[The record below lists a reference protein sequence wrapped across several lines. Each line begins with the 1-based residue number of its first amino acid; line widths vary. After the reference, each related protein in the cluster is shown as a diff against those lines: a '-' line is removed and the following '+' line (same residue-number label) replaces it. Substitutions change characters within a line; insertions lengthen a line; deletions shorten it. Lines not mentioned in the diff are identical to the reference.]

1 VLRATSK
8 RATALRSRIL
18 LLMLS
23 HKTRRGLVL
32 LAAVAG
38 GALLV
43 LARNGVPPPRQW
55 PAAQGQMVCGA
66 GVALCGVLT
75 LQTGLGQGAY
85 NHPTPSVHGL
95 WPEVAPYGTSE
106 CAKPS
111 LSTADPRRVVQCY
124 GATGEGTS
132 HIVEFETHEWEKHG
146 ECAGVRDARAY
157 LTTVCGLA
165 EQPLQAMTAARK
177 AGGGLDSARRAVMG
191 LGIEIFAV
199 DEQHSQL
206 LLSACSD
213 GDTWTLSPV
222 EKFPEACG
230 QRRVARSRPVWAVVC
245 ALALVFYVL
254 VRAGTDVPPKTTCDE
269 EPPAL
274 TKQQLALLEAGDKPS
289 KGSDE
294 KPSPPSSTW
303 SEIAPPSV
311 SSAESWA
318 EVSVAPAPDDG
329 EAEEPTHIPD
339 VAEKTRFSHAIYR
352 MTPEEMGVLLEKI
365 DRLCPDAIDK
375 NTKEEIEINI
385 DKIDAR
391 TFREL
396 DRYVRECLAGKPR
409 ARPYGQGHDGQ
420 PPRHDAVA
428 GQLHQS
434 LHTVSISTC
443 ACNSSNAQK
452 CTQI

>member
-1 VLRATSK
+1 
-8 RATALRSRIL
+8 
-18 LLMLS
+18 MLS

-43 LARNGVPPPRQW
+43 LARNNMPPPRQW
-55 PAAQGQMVCGA
+55 PAAQGQMVCGD

-85 NHPTPSVHGL
+85 QHPTPSVHGL

-124 GATGEGTS
+124 GATGEGTA
-132 HIVEFETHEWEKHG
+132 HIIQFETHEWEKHG

-177 AGGGLDSARRAVMG
+177 AGGGLDAARRAVMG
-191 LGIEIFAV
+191 LGLEIFAV

-230 QRRVARSRPVWAVVC
+230 QQRGAARRRPVWAVVC

-269 EPPAL
+269 EPPGL

-289 KGSDE
+289 TGE
-294 KPSPPSSTW
+294 KPSPPSSTTTW

-311 SSAESWA
+311 SSSESWA
-318 EVSVAPAPDDG
+318 EVSVAP
-329 EAEEPTHIPD
+329 EEPTHIPN

-352 MTPEEMGVLLEKI
+352 ITQEQLGVLVEKL
-365 DRLCPDAIDK
+365 DAMCPDAIVGI
-375 NTKEEIEINI
+375 TKDEMDINI

-396 DRYVRECLAGKPR
+396 DRYVNECLAK
-409 ARPYGQGHDGQ
+409 
-420 PPRHDAVA
+420 
-428 GQLHQS
+428 
-434 LHTVSISTC
+434 
-443 ACNSSNAQK
+443 K
-452 CTQI
+452 

>member
-1 VLRATSK
+1 
-8 RATALRSRIL
+8 
-18 LLMLS
+18 MLS

-55 PAAQGQMVCGA
+55 PAAQGQMVCGD

-75 LQTGLGQGAY
+75 LQTGLGEGVY
-85 NHPTPSVHGL
+85 SHPTPSVHGL

-124 GATGEGTS
+124 GATGEGTA

-157 LTTVCGLA
+157 LTTICGLA

-177 AGGGLDSARRAVMG
+177 AGGGLDSARRAVLG
-191 LGIEIFAV
+191 LGLEIFAV

-230 QRRVARSRPVWAVVC
+230 SQRTARSRLWAVLV

-254 VRAGTDVPPKTTCDE
+254 VRAGTDPPPPASEKK

-274 TKQQLALLEAGDKPS
+274 TKQQLALLEGGDKPS
-289 KGSDE
+289 TGE
-294 KPSPPSSTW
+294 KPSPPSSTSGTTW
-303 SEIAPPSV
+303 SEVAPPSV

-318 EVSVAPAPDDG
+318 EVEAVAPAPTLAGVDR
-329 EAEEPTHIPD
+329 EPEDINKQRELFQQIQKRAPAIPPMPSFTRMD
-339 VAEKTRFSHAIYR
+339 ASAHERARDYQQRLWSAPEGQPRRNPVASRRFQL
-352 MTPEEMGVLLEKI
+352 P
-365 DRLCPDAIDK
+365 LCPTIDLGHLVDALREGLSFVMP
-375 NTKEEIEINI
+375 TSEIENPSPEQLVASMEHGA
-385 DKIDAR
+385 KIHPH
-391 TFREL
+391 L
-396 DRYVRECLAGKPR
+396 YPLK
-409 ARPYGQGHDGQ
+409 
-420 PPRHDAVA
+420 
-428 GQLHQS
+428 
-434 LHTVSISTC
+434 
-443 ACNSSNAQK
+443 
-452 CTQI
+452 

>member
-1 VLRATSK
+1 
-8 RATALRSRIL
+8 
-18 LLMLS
+18 MLS

-55 PAAQGQMVCGA
+55 PAAQGQMVCGD

-75 LQTGLGQGAY
+75 LQTGLGEGVY
-85 NHPTPSVHGL
+85 SHPTPSVHGL

-124 GATGEGTS
+124 GATGEGTA
-132 HIVEFETHEWEKHG
+132 HIIEFETHEWEKHG

-157 LTTVCGLA
+157 LTTICGLA

-191 LGIEIFAV
+191 LGLEIFAV
-199 DEQHSQL
+199 DEEHSQL

-230 QRRVARSRPVWAVVC
+230 RQRGAARSPLWAVVA
-245 ALALVFYVL
+245 ALVLVFYVL
-254 VRAGTDVPPKTTCDE
+254 VRAGTDVPPVVKNTCDE

-274 TKQQLALLEAGDKPS
+274 TKQQLAMLEAGDIPS
-289 KGSDE
+289 TGE
-294 KPSPPSSTW
+294 KPSPPSSTTTW

-311 SSAESWA
+311 SSAESWV
-318 EVSVAPAPDDG
+318 EVEAVAPAPTLAGVDREPEDINKQRELFQQIQKRAQAIPAKPSFTPMDAAAHKAAHELQQRLWPRNG
-329 EAEEPTHIPD
+329 WPKDLSVEERT
-339 VAEKTRFSHAIYR
+339 AFSHKIYR
-352 MTPEEMGVLLEKI
+352 IKQEELGVLVAKL
-365 DRLCPDAIDK
+365 DAMCPDAIDK
-375 NTKEEIEINI
+375 HASHDEIDVNI
-385 DKIDAR
+385 DKIDVR

-396 DRYVRECLAGKPR
+396 NRYVNECLAK
-409 ARPYGQGHDGQ
+409 
-420 PPRHDAVA
+420 
-428 GQLHQS
+428 
-434 LHTVSISTC
+434 
-443 ACNSSNAQK
+443 K
-452 CTQI
+452 

>member
-1 VLRATSK
+1 
-8 RATALRSRIL
+8 
-18 LLMLS
+18 MLS

-43 LARNGVPPPRQW
+43 LAREQR
-55 PAAQGQMVCGA
+55 AAAAAVARRAGPDGLRRRRGA
-66 GVALCGVLT
+66 VRRPDAPDGSRA
-75 LQTGLGQGAY
+75 GAY
-85 NHPTPSVHGL
+85 QHPTPSVHGL

-132 HIVEFETHEWEKHG
+132 HIIDFETHEWEKHG

-177 AGGGLDSARRAVMG
+177 AGGGLDAARRAVMG
-191 LGIEIFAV
+191 LGLEIFAV

-230 QRRVARSRPVWAVVC
+230 QQRGAARRRPVWAVVC

-254 VRAGTDVPPKTTCDE
+254 GARGHGRRRRPVGE
-269 EPPAL
+269 EGAAAL
-274 TKQQLALLEAGDKPS
+274 TKQQLAMLEAGDKPS
-289 KGSDE
+289 TGE
-294 KPSPPSSTW
+294 KPSRRPPRRRGPRSLPFRLVGGELGRGRGRGAGGAHAHSPCSGEDAVQPRHLPHHAGARNGASYRQARSGTRCAPTLSSNHQGG
-303 SEIAPPSV
+303 
-311 SSAESWA
+311 
-318 EVSVAPAPDDG
+318 DG
-329 EAEEPTHIPD
+329 HQH
-339 VAEKTRFSHAIYR
+339 RQ
-352 MTPEEMGVLLEKI
+352 
-365 DRLCPDAIDK
+365 DRRAH
-375 NTKEEIEINI
+375 
-385 DKIDAR
+385 
-391 TFREL
+391 
-396 DRYVRECLAGKPR
+396 VPR
-409 ARPYGQGHDGQ
+409 ARPLREQ
-420 PPRHDAVA
+420 VLA
-428 GQLHQS
+428 GSARGRGPKGTMAKEVKGLQLHQWRY
-434 LHTVSISTC
+434 
-443 ACNSSNAQK
+443 
-452 CTQI
+452 

>member
-1 VLRATSK
+1 MLRATSK
-8 RATALRSRIL
+8 SATALRSRIL
-18 LLMLS
+18 SLMLS

-55 PAAQGQMVCGA
+55 PAAQGQMVCGD

-75 LQTGLGQGAY
+75 LQTGLGEGDY
-85 NHPTPSVHGL
+85 KHPTPSVHGL
-95 WPEVAPYGTSE
+95 WPEVAPYGTSA

-111 LSTADPRRVVQCY
+111 LSTADPRHVVQCY
-124 GATGEGTS
+124 GATGEGTA

-177 AGGGLDSARRAVMG
+177 AGGGLDAARRAVMG

-213 GDTWTLSPV
+213 GETWTLSPV

-230 QRRVARSRPVWAVVC
+230 RRPTARNRPVWAVVC
-245 ALALVFYVL
+245 ALAVVFYVL
-254 VRAGTDVPPKTTCDE
+254 VRAGTDVPPKTACDE

-274 TKQQLALLEAGDKPS
+274 TKQKLALLEAGDKPS
-289 KGSDE
+289 TGE
-294 KPSPPSSTW
+294 KPSPPSVASIRLAW
-303 SEIAPPSV
+303 YRLLDHSRISPSQPPAPPAC
-311 SSAESWA
+311 SA
-318 EVSVAPAPDDG
+318 APPLAKD
-329 EAEEPTHIPD
+329 AKQVQHLLPT
-339 VAEKTRFSHAIYR
+339 V
-352 MTPEEMGVLLEKI
+352 
-365 DRLCPDAIDK
+365 
-375 NTKEEIEINI
+375 TK
-385 DKIDAR
+385 
-391 TFREL
+391 
-396 DRYVRECLAGKPR
+396 
-409 ARPYGQGHDGQ
+409 RP
-420 PPRHDAVA
+420 
-428 GQLHQS
+428 
-434 LHTVSISTC
+434 
-443 ACNSSNAQK
+443 
-452 CTQI
+452 

>member
-1 VLRATSK
+1 
-8 RATALRSRIL
+8 
-18 LLMLS
+18 MLS

-43 LARNGVPPPRQW
+43 LARNNMPPPRQW

-85 NHPTPSVHGL
+85 SHPTPSVHGL

-106 CAKPS
+106 CTKPTI
-111 LSTADPRRVVQCY
+111 STADPRRVVQCY
-124 GATGEGTS
+124 DATGEGTS
-132 HIVEFETHEWEKHG
+132 HIIQFETHEWEKHG
-146 ECAGVRDARAY
+146 ECAGVRDARVY

-165 EQPLQAMTAARK
+165 EQPLQAMSAARK
-177 AGGGLDSARRAVMG
+177 AGGGLDAARRAVMG
-191 LGIEIFAV
+191 LGLEIFAV

-230 QRRVARSRPVWAVVC
+230 QRRVARSRPVWAVVA

-254 VRAGTDVPPKTTCDE
+254 VRAGTDVPPVVKSTCDE

-274 TKQQLALLEAGDKPS
+274 TKQKLALLEAGDKPS
-289 KGSDE
+289 TGE
-294 KPSPPSSTW
+294 KPSPPSSTTTW

-311 SSAESWA
+311 SSSESWA
-318 EVSVAPAPDDG
+318 EVEAVAPAPTLAGDLSV
-329 EAEEPTHIPD
+329 EERTS
-339 VAEKTRFSHAIYR
+339 FSHKIYR
-352 MTPEEMGVLLEKI
+352 IKQEELGVLVEKLN
-365 DRLCPDAIDK
+365 RLCPDAIDK
-375 NTKEEIEINI
+375 IYDELDEIDVNI
-385 DKIDAR
+385 DKIDVC

-396 DRYVRECLAGKPR
+396 DNYLNECLAKKPR
-409 ARPYGQGHDGQ
+409 ARPPKGTTANPLDMMQ
-420 PPRHDAVA
+420 
-428 GQLHQS
+428 
-434 LHTVSISTC
+434 
-443 ACNSSNAQK
+443 
-452 CTQI
+452 

>member
-1 VLRATSK
+1 
-8 RATALRSRIL
+8 
-18 LLMLS
+18 MLS

-55 PAAQGQMVCGA
+55 PAAQGQMVCGD

-75 LQTGLGQGAY
+75 LQTGLGEGVY
-85 NHPTPSVHGL
+85 SHPTPSVHGL

-124 GATGEGTS
+124 GATGEGTA
-132 HIVEFETHEWEKHG
+132 HVIDFETHEWEKHG

-177 AGGGLDSARRAVMG
+177 AGGGLDAARRAVMG
-191 LGIEIFAV
+191 LGLEIFAV

-230 QRRVARSRPVWAVVC
+230 KQRTAHSRPLWAVVC

-254 VRAGTDVPPKTTCDE
+254 VRAGTDVPPVVKNTCDE

-274 TKQQLALLEAGDKPS
+274 TKQKLALLEAGDKPS
-289 KGSDE
+289 TGE

-303 SEIAPPSV
+303 SEVAPPSV

-318 EVSVAPAPDDG
+318 EVEAVAPAPTL
-329 EAEEPTHIPD
+329 AEPSLE
-339 VAEKTRFSHAIYR
+339 EKTAFSHNMWRIKQ
-352 MTPEEMGVLLEKI
+352 EELGVVVDKLK
-365 DRLCPDAIDK
+365 RLCPSAVEDSKD
-375 NTKEEIEINI
+375 EIEINI

-396 DRYVRECLAGKPR
+396 DGYVDECLAGKPR
-409 ARPYGQGHDGQ
+409 ARPYGPKGTMANPLDMMQ
-420 PPRHDAVA
+420 
-428 GQLHQS
+428 
-434 LHTVSISTC
+434 
-443 ACNSSNAQK
+443 
-452 CTQI
+452 

>member
-1 VLRATSK
+1 
-8 RATALRSRIL
+8 
-18 LLMLS
+18 MLS

-43 LARNGVPPPRQW
+43 LARRGVPPPRQW
-55 PAAQGQMVCGA
+55 PAAQGQMVCGE

-85 NHPTPSVHGL
+85 QHPTPSVHGL

-106 CAKPS
+106 CTKPTI
-111 LSTADPRRVVQCY
+111 STADPRRVVECY
-124 GATGEGTS
+124 GATGEGAA

-177 AGGGLDSARRAVMG
+177 AGGGLDAARRAVMG

-230 QRRVARSRPVWAVVC
+230 KQRGAARRRPVWAVVC

-254 VRAGTDVPPKTTCDE
+254 VRAGTDVTPAAKKPCDE

-274 TKQQLALLEAGDKPS
+274 TKQKLAMLEGGAAPPA
-289 KGSDE
+289 GSDE

-318 EVSVAPAPDDG
+318 EVEAVAPVPTL
-329 EAEEPTHIPD
+329 AEPSFED
-339 VAEKTRFSHAIYR
+339 RTRFSHAIYR
-352 MTPEEMGVLLEKI
+352 IKQEELGVLVEKL
-365 DRLCPDAIDK
+365 DAMCPDAIDK
-375 NTKEEIEINI
+375 SSGPEELEISI

-391 TFREL
+391 TLREL
-396 DRYVRECLAGKPR
+396 DGYMRECL
-409 ARPYGQGHDGQ
+409 
-420 PPRHDAVA
+420 
-428 GQLHQS
+428 
-434 LHTVSISTC
+434 
-443 ACNSSNAQK
+443 SNK
-452 CTQI
+452 

>member
-1 VLRATSK
+1 
-8 RATALRSRIL
+8 
-18 LLMLS
+18 MLS

-55 PAAQGQMVCGA
+55 PAAQGQMVCGD

-75 LQTGLGQGAY
+75 LQTGLGEGVY
-85 NHPTPSVHGL
+85 SHPTPSVHGL

-124 GATGEGTS
+124 GATGEGTA
-132 HIVEFETHEWEKHG
+132 HIIEFETHEWEKHG

-157 LTTVCGLA
+157 LTTICGLA

-191 LGIEIFAV
+191 LGLEIFAV
-199 DEQHSQL
+199 DEEHSQL

-230 QRRVARSRPVWAVVC
+230 RQRGAARSPLWAVVA
-245 ALALVFYVL
+245 ALVLVFYVL
-254 VRAGTDVPPKTTCDE
+254 VRAGTDVPPVVKNTCDE

-274 TKQQLALLEAGDKPS
+274 TKQQLAMLEAGDIPS
-289 KGSDE
+289 TGE
-294 KPSPPSSTW
+294 KPSPPSSTTTW

-318 EVSVAPAPDDG
+318 EVEAVAPDLTP
-329 EAEEPTHIPD
+329 IPD
-339 VAEKTRFSHAIYR
+339 LMDKTRFSHAIYHI
-352 MTPEEMGVLLEKI
+352 TPEEMGVLVEKL
-365 DRLCPDAIDK
+365 DAMCPDAIDK
-375 NTKEEIEINI
+375 TTKEEIEISI
-385 DKIDAR
+385 DMIDAH

-396 DRYVRECLAGKPR
+396 DRYVRECLAKKPR
-409 ARPYGQGHDGQ
+409 ILTALDMMQ
-420 PPRHDAVA
+420 
-428 GQLHQS
+428 
-434 LHTVSISTC
+434 
-443 ACNSSNAQK
+443 
-452 CTQI
+452 